1 MRAIQQ
7 TFVPTKTIVMKRTA
21 NLWMNAIMIV
31 LIATATLSA
40 QQSNCILQGKNLPEN
55 DCAPCSLNTKYNI
68 IVQNLLEVNEV
79 YRMEEELNKM
89 VDMMDAVYKT
99 FGNLKQKGFD
109 ELDMNLKKR
118 YEEAKDNPQR
128 AMELISWMEGVLE
141 KAGCNKKGQAFDTRS
156 EGVSTGG
163 LQTVSSNATSSIRN
177 LTFPNYQ
184 GAAQPTFD
192 CCENPRW
199 QPNDIL
205 INSTQQLHNDF
216 VQFKK
221 MFEDFKLMHM
231 VQINAVQMAVFQ
243 FQKYDSE
250 SKKKMEQLTNQSF
263 CNAITNML
271 SQSGAMS
278 AKDAA
283 FLNSQIKQYC
293 ETNDMLSLH
302 GAVKAAL
309 GEDAALLAQFLVE
322 NYTATDLLGNF
333 GDIIKNNPT
342 KMKALQ
348 GLSSPLKGAAW
359 LSSFMNL
366 VSIAE
371 ASVNVF
377 FDTFMKLGGNS
388 FVIKTQNELWCVA
401 AQYYYYA
408 LQSVLANA
416 AALNNMKSAMQK
428 VHSFFPNAV
437 IPLEEMNELTAE
449 EAQQKI
455 SSMFGSKDLKATL
468 LGNQY
473 TVQLPNGKQV
483 VFVLGKF
490 FCGKYKSTPK
500 AEVTPDPKQK
510 PVWSG
515 GFICG
520 TGWSTDNAAMPLF
533 SDMNTADFVQQHQ
546 TELNTDFK
554 GITFA
559 KGDAIRIRIMP
570 SAEAGLGFGCAVN
583 HTWGVCAEIVG
594 GWQKI
599 MAETDVRVARL
610 VIPTSP
616 SQPPSTQQ
624 FTEQLYAASSTGF
637 LRVQV
642 GPQASFGNNVKGFA
656 GAGLSTGF
664 TAISKIEYTAGEKS
678 FEVKHL
684 RVVPNVG
691 GYINIGVQ
699 IPIAK
704 AWSFRATMEGRFTAV
719 EKKFVASPG
728 LNLGVEVSF

>member
-1 MRAIQQ
+1 
-7 TFVPTKTIVMKRTA
+7 MKRTA
-21 NLWMNAIMIV
+21 SKWMTVIMII
-31 LIATATLSA
+31 LIATSTLSA
-40 QQSNCILQGKNLPEN
+40 QQSNCVLQGKNLPEN

-68 IVQNLLEVNEV
+68 IIQNLLEVNEV
-79 YRMEEELNKM
+79 YHMEEELNKM

-109 ELDMNLKKR
+109 ELDLNLKKR
-118 YEEAKDNPQR
+118 YEEAKDNPER
-128 AMELISWMEGVLE
+128 SMELISWMEGELE

-156 EGVSTGG
+156 EGVSTGA
-163 LQTVSSNATSSIRN
+163 LQTVSSNATTSIRN

-184 GAAQPTFD
+184 GPAQPTFD
-192 CCENPRW
+192 CCENMRW

-205 INSTQQLHNDF
+205 INNTQQLHNDF
-216 VQFKK
+216 MQLKK
-221 MFEDFKLMHM
+221 MFDDFKQMHM
-231 VQINAVQMAVFQ
+231 IQINAVQMAVFQ
-243 FQKYDSE
+243 FQKYDTE

-278 AKDAA
+278 AKDAT
-283 FLNSQIKQYC
+283 FLNSQIKQYY
-293 ETNDMLSLH
+293 ETNDKLSML

-309 GEDAALLAQFLVE
+309 GEDAAQLAQFLVE

-333 GDIIKNNPT
+333 GDIIKNNPA
-342 KMKALQ
+342 KLKALQ
-348 GLSSPLKGAAW
+348 GLSGPLKGAAW

-408 LQSVLANA
+408 LQSVLVNA
-416 AALNNMKSAMQK
+416 AAVNNMKKAMQK
-428 VHSFFPNAV
+428 VHSFFPNAIV
-437 IPLEEMNELTAE
+437 PLEEINGLTAE

-455 SSMFGSKDLKATL
+455 FSMFGSKDVKATL
-468 LGNQY
+468 QGNQY

-483 VFVLGKF
+483 VFVFGKF

-520 TGWSTDNAAMPLF
+520 TGWSTDHAAMPLF
-533 SDMNTADFVQQHQ
+533 RDMNTADFVQRHQ
-546 TELNTDFK
+546 AELNENFK

-559 KGDAIRIRIMP
+559 KSDAIRIRIMP
-570 SAEAGLGFGCAVN
+570 SVEVGLGFGCAVN
-583 HTWGVCAEIVG
+583 HTWSARAEIIG
-594 GWQKI
+594 GWQKM

-624 FTEQLYAASSTGF
+624 FTEQVYAISSTGF

-642 GPQASFGNNVKGFA
+642 GPQASFGNKVKGFA

-664 TAISKIEYTAGEKS
+664 TATNNIEYTAGEKM

-691 GYINIGVQ
+691 GYIKTGMQ
-699 IPIAK
+699 IPVTK
-704 AWSFRATMEGRFTAV
+704 AWSFRSTVEGRFTAV
-719 EKKFVASPG
+719 QKKLVASPG
-728 LNLGVEVSF
+728 VNVGVEFRF